1 MGMNMALMAIAAPTA
16 ASRAP
21 RRWINGPWVDF
32 LTLGS
37 GSFLVLG
44 ALAAF
49 WPRDD
54 ASRAAL
60 AGAMLL
66 LAHVVNHP
74 HFAHSYQLFYREFHA
89 QGLPRRNPARRA
101 AGAVPVNGLV
111 AYAGRDRRRSTGPP
125 GSRNAR
131 SVQPANE

>member
-1 MGMNMALMAIAAPTA
+1 MGTNMALMAIAAQTA

-32 LTLGS
+32 LTLGG

-74 HFAHSYQLFYREFHA
+74 HFAHSYQLFYREFTRKA
-89 QGLPRRNPARRA
+89 FRDEGPLAARRGRCRSTVSSPTRGGIAGDRPARPA
-101 AGAVPVNGLV
+101 PEMPV
-111 AYAGRDRRRSTGPP
+111 RC
-125 GSRNAR
+125 AR
-131 SVQPANE
+131 K